1 MATQALL
8 SDVVGEIDICP
19 QEATAYVHRITG
31 ECFILMMDDEMLSL
45 ERDADGEGDQGGG
58 ERKRQLPEWQQEML
72 VKKREISDSPDWIEL
87 PTKRDFHEYR
97 VMEDFC
103 ESLSDQQAG
112 KQILGAMR
120 GRGVFRRFRVAVERA
135 GVVDEWYQYRNERFT
150 QFVMEWLDEKGIPYA
165 KDSKGKS

>member
-1 MATQALL
+1 MPGSRRKKYVVGCDGDKSGVKDGCIMATQALL

-31 ECFILMMDDEMLSL
+31 ECFILMDDEMLSL

-120 GRGVFRRFRVAVERA
+120 VGACFGGFGLRWSEPG
-135 GVVDEWYQYRNERFT
+135 
-150 QFVMEWLDEKGIPYA
+150 L
-165 KDSKGKS
+165 